1 MSVAIGE
8 AQASFCATLV
18 DELARAGVERAVV
31 CPGSRSTPLSLAFL
45 ASDIDVTVR
54 LDERSAA
61 FIAVGMAR
69 VSRRPVPVV
78 VTSGTAAAELFAA
91 VCEADLDGVPL
102 LVITA
107 DRPPELHGIGAPQTI
122 DQAGL
127 FTGHV
132 RAQHDPG
139 PVHAL
144 PIDAWRSIASRVV
157 ADSQGTVPGPVHLN
171 VSLSDPLVA
180 QPAPLPPGRPGGAP
194 WTQRIAPTTPQGPR
208 TVRLEGQ
215 RGVIVAGAGCGQPDE
230 VRAAAV
236 RMGWPILAD
245 PRSGLRSDDGG
256 VIMAPDLIVRDEAI
270 ARLLAP
276 DSVLLAGAPH
286 ASKVLTGWL
295 SAIDADVVSLGGWG
309 PARHPTRRA
318 ARFLEGPPSLWWEAL
333 EAPTAEAGWRER
345 WSAADAAVATV
356 LDNEL
361 AVSWTEPS
369 VARRVARFG
378 TRLDG
383 GVLVS
388 SSSMPIRDLEW
399 FGGSLE
405 GWGPVVANRGANGI
419 DGVTSTAIGA
429 AIASRR
435 PTVALIGD
443 LAFLHDVSS
452 LVEQL
457 PAGTSMTAVVVDNGG
472 GGIFSFLPQATL
484 VDNDAFEEAFGT
496 PRPVDLVALATAMGH
511 HGEEVQGLD
520 DLDAALERGTSR
532 DGISVVRCVMDTRA
546 SNVGVHERLVDATSA
561 SLQFLR

>member
-1 MSVAIGE
+1 M
-8 AQASFCATLV
+8 
-18 DELARAGVERAVV
+18 
-31 CPGSRSTPLSLAFL
+31 
-45 ASDIDVTVR
+45 
-54 LDERSAA
+54 
-61 FIAVGMAR
+61 
-69 VSRRPVPVV
+69 
-78 VTSGTAAAELFAA
+78 
-91 VCEADLDGVPL
+91 
-102 LVITA
+102 
-107 DRPPELHGIGAPQTI
+107 
-122 DQAGL
+122 
-127 FTGHV
+127 
-132 RAQHDPG
+132 
-139 PVHAL
+139 
-144 PIDAWRSIASRVV
+144 
-157 ADSQGTVPGPVHLN
+157 
-171 VSLSDPLVA
+171 
-180 QPAPLPPGRPGGAP
+180 
-194 WTQRIAPTTPQGPR
+194 
-208 TVRLEGQ
+208 
-215 RGVIVAGAGCGQPDE
+215 
-230 VRAAAV
+230 
-236 RMGWPILAD
+236 
-245 PRSGLRSDDGG
+245 
-256 VIMAPDLIVRDEAI
+256 
-270 ARLLAP
+270 
-276 DSVLLAGAPH
+276 
-286 ASKVLTGWL
+286 
-295 SAIDADVVSLGGWG
+295 
-309 PARHPTRRA
+309 
-318 ARFLEGPPSLWWEAL
+318 
-333 EAPTAEAGWRER
+333 
-345 WSAADAAVATV
+345 